1 MNIDTFQSLANDYC
15 VRAGLPAPVFDGEHY
30 VLSPLP
36 EQAVILAWDAHAEE
50 VLLLAPVGTQAA
62 SLDEAA
68 ALRLLQDA
76 YLGQNL
82 EGAAAGIDP
91 DSGALVMWRRL
102 PGYGLTA
109 DRLQHYIGRTVA
121 AAQAAQDALA

>member
-1 MNIDTFQSLANDYC
+1 MNIDTFQAFANDYC
-15 VRAGLPAPVFDGEHY
+15 ARAGLPAPLFDDEHC

-36 EQAVILAWDAHAEE
+36 DQTVILAWDEHAEE
-50 VLLLAPVGTQAA
+50 VLLLAPVGAKAA
-62 SLDEAA
+62 DLDGEA

-82 EGAAAGIDP
+82 EGAAAGIDAET
-91 DSGALVMWRRL
+91 GGLVMWRRL

-109 DRLQHYIGRTVA
+109 DWLQHYVGRTVA
-121 AAQAAQDALA
+121 AAQAALSALA

>member
-1 MNIDTFQSLANDYC
+1 MNIDTFRSLANDYC
-15 VRAGLPAPVFDGEHY
+15 ARAGLPAPVFDGEHY

-36 EQAVILAWDAHAEE
+36 EQAVILAWDAQAEE
-50 VLLLAPVGTQAA
+50 VLLLAPVGTHAV
-62 SLDEAA
+62 SLDNEA

-76 YLGQNL
+76 YLGQHL

-91 DSGALVMWRRL
+91 DSGGLVMWRRL

-121 AAQAAQDALA
+121 AAQAAQDVLA